1 MFEVGDRVFY
11 GVVGVCEVED
21 IAAPPIKGIDGKY
34 YYLQPVYD
42 DKGIIYSPV
51 DSKKVSMRTII
62 TKEEAQTFLER
73 ARNCK
78 SDELLNQKITPNQ
91 YDEMVKSQ
99 DTEKLMHLVR
109 FLYDIKNERAKELR
123 KMKSADSRMLVT
135 ARKLLY
141 GELAVALGKDYSEM
155 SVTEKQQALLQG
167 VVLKES
173 SLPKAELS
181 FNDQEIPYYT
191 SEGKGCRLKN
201 GKIIVTSENAQLK
214 LVFEGE
220 ENAETYLVAEG
231 LDYDGLSPRE
241 MISDK
246 KWEKMTTYEQN
257 KLLEENGRWRYWK
270 ESQKASIQ
278 LGGRFLKK
286 SIRIFTDKYNAYS
299 GKHNFLCN
307 TGYSEKGRHTI
318 TLTFENTGVYSFDSL
333 KVYSQPMTG
342 IDRQTRKLK
351 EEVLTDIKTQN
362 NEIGGKISLS
372 DRKALVFSIP
382 YSEGWIAYVDGEKN
396 EIQEANTMY
405 MALELPKGEHEIRLV
420 YSTPY
425 LKTGLC
431 LTCIGVLC
439 YIVLVLINRKK
450 KRFQKL

>member
-141 GELAVALGKDYSEM
+141 GELAIALGKDYSEM
-155 SVTEKQQALLQG
+155 SDLL
-167 VVLKES
+167 
-173 SLPKAELS
+173 
-181 FNDQEIPYYT
+181 DQ
-191 SEGKGCRLKN
+191 
-201 GKIIVTSENAQLK
+201 
-214 LVFEGE
+214 
-220 ENAETYLVAEG
+220 YLG
-231 LDYDGLSPRE
+231 
-241 MISDK
+241 
-246 KWEKMTTYEQN
+246 QN
-257 KLLEENGRWRYWK
+257 
-270 ESQKASIQ
+270 
-278 LGGRFLKK
+278 
-286 SIRIFTDKYNAYS
+286 
-299 GKHNFLCN
+299 
-307 TGYSEKGRHTI
+307 
-318 TLTFENTGVYSFDSL
+318 
-333 KVYSQPMTG
+333 
-342 IDRQTRKLK
+342 
-351 EEVLTDIKTQN
+351 
-362 NEIGGKISLS
+362 
-372 DRKALVFSIP
+372 
-382 YSEGWIAYVDGEKN
+382 
-396 EIQEANTMY
+396 
-405 MALELPKGEHEIRLV
+405 
-420 YSTPY
+420 
-425 LKTGLC
+425 
-431 LTCIGVLC
+431 
-439 YIVLVLINRKK
+439 
-450 KRFQKL
+450 

>member
-1 MFEVGDRVFY
+1 MYKR
-11 GVVGVCEVED
+11 
-21 IAAPPIKGIDGKY
+21 
-34 YYLQPVYD
+34 Q
-42 DKGIIYSPV
+42 
-51 DSKKVSMRTII
+51 
-62 TKEEAQTFLER
+62 
-73 ARNCK
+73 
-78 SDELLNQKITPNQ
+78 
-91 YDEMVKSQ
+91 
-99 DTEKLMHLVR
+99 
-109 FLYDIKNERAKELR
+109 
-123 KMKSADSRMLVT
+123 
-135 ARKLLY
+135 
-141 GELAVALGKDYSEM
+141 
-155 SVTEKQQALLQG
+155 
-167 VVLKES
+167 
-173 SLPKAELS
+173 
-181 FNDQEIPYYT
+181 
-191 SEGKGCRLKN
+191 
-201 GKIIVTSENAQLK
+201 
-214 LVFEGE
+214 
-220 ENAETYLVAEG
+220 
-231 LDYDGLSPRE
+231 
-241 MISDK
+241 
-246 KWEKMTTYEQN
+246 
-257 KLLEENGRWRYWK
+257 
-270 ESQKASIQ
+270 IQ

-382 YSEGWIAYVDGEKN
+382 YSEGWTAYVDGEKT